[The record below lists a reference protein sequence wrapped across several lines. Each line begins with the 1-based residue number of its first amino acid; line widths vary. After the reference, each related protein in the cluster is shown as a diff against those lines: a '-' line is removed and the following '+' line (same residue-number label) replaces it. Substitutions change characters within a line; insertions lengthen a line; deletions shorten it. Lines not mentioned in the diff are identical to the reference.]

1 VLKIVGLACAV
12 RPRLHRLCLAGAV
25 SALSFSTALAQYEI
39 DFFNLTD
46 VSGDLSVRYLLDERQ
61 DGDSSNSTSA
71 KSSRFF
77 EELSIRTKS
86 YIYHPAFINII
97 ASGGPIFAQQ
107 TESNDDESVGRHD
120 TLFGYDVALN
130 FLSRK
135 PYPFRIY
142 FSQAHPQ
149 VSTGLS
155 SSYITKSEKFGIGGD
170 LMKPLTPF
178 NIYWNASRNESRGE
192 GLGASTDTTGDQASV
207 LATVPYM
214 RGQSVRLSL
223 NWYENLS
230 RSGSPGLPI
239 QESVTEATSFKLT
252 GNNLLG
258 SRRQFVLRQDLSRDH
273 NTTTSVD
280 FREVKSIRYTGNLN
294 WDVSRALR
302 PYARL
307 RFNDQDRGSTWRRS
321 SSATLGSSYR
331 FQNQVGLSG
340 NFNVSSNKSPDIS
353 QDSSGL
359 SLSAAYAKDLP
370 IGRLG
375 IRASANLGRRDQTS
389 FSDTSQI
396 FDELVTLVGSTPV
409 ALREQFVLE
418 NTVIVMNVDRTQTF
432 AENIDYR
439 LVTIGGETTIER
451 IIDGNILDGQEVL
464 VDYEIRTGGTVEYQ
478 NFSQGLSASLAWST
492 RASLFFS
499 INNYVT
505 DVLSG
510 AATTPL
516 NDSTRFELGGR
527 VDYPLPGG
535 WSIGGDVRAS
545 QNEEEISPYVRS
557 SFRSYLESERYWN
570 TQVRVSLDRV
580 LVDYEDSR
588 EDVDQTV

>member
-1 VLKIVGLACAV
+1 V
-12 RPRLHRLCLAGAV
+12 GAV
-25 SALSFSTALAQYEI
+25 SALHFSTALAQYEI

-61 DGDSSNSTSA
+61 DDDSSNSTSA
-71 KSSRFF
+71 KSSRLF

-97 ASGGPIFAQQ
+97 ASGGPIFTQQ
-107 TESNDDESVGRHD
+107 RESNDVESVSSQD

-142 FSQAHPQ
+142 FNQTHPQ

-155 SSYITKSEKFGIGGD
+155 SSYLTKSEQFGIGGN
-170 LMKPLTPF
+170 LMKPLIPI
-178 NIYWNASRNESRGE
+178 NIAWDASRKESRGE
-192 GLGASTDTTGDQASV
+192 GLGALTDTTSDQASFSAS
-207 LATVPYM
+207 LPYM
-214 RGQSVRLSL
+214 RTQNVLLRV

-239 QESVTEATSFKLT
+239 QESVNEATSLRLT
-252 GNNLLG
+252 GDNLWG
-258 SRRQFVLRQDLSRDH
+258 SKRQFALRQDLSRDH
-273 NTTTSVD
+273 NTTTSAD
-280 FREVKSIRYTGNLN
+280 FREVRSIRYTGKLN
-294 WDVSRALR
+294 WHVSRSLQ
-302 PYARL
+302 PYAIF
-307 RFNDQDRGSTWRRS
+307 RFRDQDRGSTWRRS

-340 NFNVSSNKSPDIS
+340 SIDVSSNKSPDVS
-353 QDSSGL
+353 QDSTGL
-359 SLSAAYAKDLP
+359 RLSAVYAVHLP

-375 IRASANLGRRDQTS
+375 ISATANVGRRDQTS
-389 FSDTSQI
+389 FNDTSQI

-439 LVTIGGETTIER
+439 LITIGSETTIER

-464 VDYEIRTGGTVEYQ
+464 VDYKIRTGGTVEYQ
-478 NFSQGLSASLAWST
+478 NFSQSLSATLALSR

-499 INNYVT
+499 FNNYAT

-510 AATTPL
+510 QATTPL

-527 VDYPLPGG
+527 VD
-535 WSIGGDVRAS
+535 
-545 QNEEEISPYVRS
+545 
-557 SFRSYLESERYWN
+557 
-570 TQVRVSLDRV
+570 
-580 LVDYEDSR
+580 
-588 EDVDQTV
+588 